1 MQGVGAGLS
10 ASSRKYAVSQ
20 AISVEQPAKRARITH
35 DRPPML
41 AIGVMI
47 WLGSELMFFS
57 GLFAAFFTI
66 RSEHTIWPPPGTHLD
81 TIRAAVFTAILV
93 SSSFTMQKAVFEE
106 ERFNR
111 RAAKAWVWA
120 TIILGWAFLGNQLSE
135 WLFLETRPGTNAYGS
150 LFFIMTGLHGLHV
163 FLGIV
168 AMVFLIMRMKGPGGD
183 PGELSVFQGVS
194 YYWHFVDIVW
204 IGLFSCL
211 FLLK

>member
-1 MQGVGAGLS
+1 
-10 ASSRKYAVSQ
+10 VSQ
-20 AISVEQPAKRARITH
+20 AISVDQPAHQGRIIH

-66 RSEHTIWPPPGTHLD
+66 RANDHPWPPVGTHLD
-81 TIRAAVFTAILV
+81 VLQAGIFTAILV
-93 SSSFTMQKAVFEE
+93 SSSFTMQYAVFCE
-106 ERFNR
+106 ERYDR
-111 RAAKAWVWA
+111 RKARIYVVA
-120 TIILGWAFLGNQLSE
+120 SMVLGLMFLGNQAYE
-135 WLFLETRPGTNAYGS
+135 WSTQLTRPGTNAYGS

-163 FLGIV
+163 FLGLV
-168 AMVFLIMRMKGPGGD
+168 AMVFLLARMKGPAGD

-204 IGLFSCL
+204 VGLYSCL

>member
-1 MQGVGAGLS
+1 
-10 ASSRKYAVSQ
+10 
-20 AISVEQPAKRARITH
+20 
-35 DRPPML
+35 ML
-41 AIGVMI
+41 AVGIMI

-66 RSEHTIWPPPGTHLD
+66 RAHDHPWPPTGTHLD
-81 TIRAAVFTAILV
+81 TIQAAVFTAILV
-93 SSSFTMQKAVFEE
+93 SSSFTMQTAVFAE
-106 ERFNR
+106 ERRNR
-111 RAAKAWVWA
+111 RSARIWVVWTLFLGAAFLANQAYEWA
-120 TIILGWAFLGNQLSE
+120 TLT
-135 WLFLETRPGTNAYGS
+135 TRPTTNAYGS

-163 FLGIV
+163 FLGLV
-168 AMVFLIMRMKGPGGD
+168 AMTFLLGRMKGPAGD

>member
-1 MQGVGAGLS
+1 M
-10 ASSRKYAVSQ
+10 SQ
-20 AISVEQPAKRARITH
+20 AISVGRPAKTPRITH

-66 RSEHTIWPPPGTHLD
+66 RSEHTVWPPTGTHLD
-81 TIRAAVFTAILV
+81 TIRAAVFTAVLV
-93 SSSFTMQKAVFEE
+93 SSSFTMQKAVFDE
-106 ERFNR
+106 ERRNR
-111 RAAKAWVWA
+111 RSAKIWIGV
-120 TIILGWAFLGNQLSE
+120 TIVLGLAFLGNQLSE
-135 WLFLETRPGTNAYGS
+135 WLFITTRPSTNAYGS

-163 FLGIV
+163 FLGLV
-168 AMVFLIMRMKGPGGD
+168 AMVFLLLRMRGKSGD

>member
-1 MQGVGAGLS
+1 M
-10 ASSRKYAVSQ
+10 SQ
-20 AISVEQPAKRARITH
+20 AISVAKPAKRPRITH

-47 WLGSELMFFS
+47 WLGSEVMFFS

-66 RSEHTIWPPPGTHLD
+66 RSEHTVWPPPGTHLD
-81 TIRAAVFTAILV
+81 TIRAAIFTAVLV

-106 ERFNR
+106 EHYNR
-111 RAAKAWVWA
+111 RSARLWVVA
-120 TIILGWAFLGNQLSE
+120 TLFLGVAFVSNQATE
-135 WLFLETRPGTNAYGS
+135 WLFLPTRPGTNAYGS

-163 FLGIV
+163 FLGLV
-168 AMVFLIMRMKGPGGD
+168 AMIFLLGRMKGPAGD
-183 PGELSVFQGVS
+183 PGELSVFQAVS
-194 YYWHFVDIVW
+194 YYWHFVDVVW